1 MPTHSSHTHS
11 LCATLIYLRYL
22 YSVCTVYVFHISPAR
37 PLCHSL
43 PVLAV
48 AFYLFLFFYKAFLFI
63 CVCKI
68 YARGYKII
76 CCQDKADATRLAP
89 AGPAAATAAAA
100 SHPLGQCQLFSS
112 AKNSWQ
118 YTHTHTHSHTG
129 ARRRQSN
136 CNHSVCCLSLLFYFC
151 LHFSVSGAGSDCA
164 TGTRTTTRQSTGDA
178 QLFSFCCTL
187 PLSFSSASR
196 ALSFS
201 LCAAESELCSQQ
213 YIENI
218 FVALKKDK

>member
-1 MPTHSSHTHS
+1 M
-11 LCATLIYLRYL
+11 
-22 YSVCTVYVFHISPAR
+22 YVFPISPAR

-76 CCQDKADATRLAP
+76 CCQDKADATWLAP
-89 AGPAAATAAAA
+89 AGPAAATAAAAAAAA

-178 QLFSFCCTL
+178 LSFCCTL
-187 PLSFSSASR
+187 PLSLSILPL
-196 ALSFS
+196 ALPPS
-201 LCAAESELCSQQ
+201 LCAP
-213 YIENI
+213 
-218 FVALKKDK
+218 LKVSYAVNSS